1 MIRTY
6 RKDEHKAGFIGIR
19 VAVMVNS
26 KLMQKYYSFKST
38 DQSEDEILSD
48 AKSLH
53 AKWMMEKNLASSKR
67 DIAAKEL
74 RRVSSPF
81 STGIKGIKFR
91 ISHNT
96 CYFYVQ
102 GMTNKI
108 RFHKNFSINKYGYEM
123 AWFKACEFLQK
134 NKDYSLFDSIY
145 KNIPV
150 KERLLIAF
158 RYLYFTQ
165 KQQVHIEAIAP
176 LISEDILVAW
186 LKQLLTQFKN
196 NKPFKAE
203 VLKYMSDHNIK
214 DSELL
219 SMT

>member
-38 DQSEDEILSD
+38 DQSEDEILSS

-67 DIAAKEL
+67 DIASKEL

-91 ISHNT
+91 ISHKT

-102 GMTNKI
+102 GMTNNI
-108 RFHKNFSINKYGYEM
+108 RFHKNFSINKHGYEM

-134 NKDYSLFDSIY
+134 NKDYSLFDTIY

-165 KQQVHIEAIAP
+165 KQKVTIEAIAP
-176 LISEDILVAW
+176 LISEDILVSW
-186 LKQLLTQFKN
+186 LKQLLMQFKN
-196 NKPFKAE
+196 NKPFEAE

-214 DSELL
+214 DSELF

>member
-6 RKDEHKAGFIGIR
+6 RKDEHKAGFIGVR

-38 DQSEDEILSD
+38 DQSEDEILSR

-53 AKWMMEKNLASSKR
+53 AQWMMEKNLASSKR
-67 DIAAKEL
+67 DIASKEL

-102 GMTNKI
+102 GMTNHI
-108 RFHKNFSINKYGYEM
+108 RFHKNFSINKLGYEM

-134 NKDYSLFDSIY
+134 NKDYSVFDTIY
-145 KNIPV
+145 KQLPL

-158 RYLYFTQ
+158 RHLYFTQ
-165 KQQVHIEAIAP
+165 KQKVSIKAIAP
-176 LISEDILVAW
+176 LISEDVLVSW
-186 LKQLLTQFKN
+186 LKQLLTQYKN

-203 VLKYMSDHNIK
+203 VLSYIREYNIK

-219 SMT
+219 RDL